1 MPNWCDNQITI
12 TGPNSVIDKI
22 EKIVK
27 EEENTDLSSKEK
39 GETPGLLQFMAPM
52 PEELMETEAGPI
64 AKTKK
69 EKLARQTRK
78 LEFGAENWY
87 DWRVNNW
94 GTKWE
99 LCEFYGVDRQYLTE
113 QSEGESTIS
122 FAFSSAWSPPIGAY
136 EKFLEN
142 NSNCFI
148 RAYYYEGG
156 CDFMGLWEDGVDDCY
171 APSDYK
177 STDDFWQDGI
187 GSTLDEMF
195 NITESMAEY
204 EAEQEE
210 ERLNED
216 VYKYS
221 KGEKINI
228 GEDA

>member
-1 MPNWCDNQITI
+1 MPNWCNNNISI

-142 NSNCFI
+142 NSDCSI

-187 GSTLDEMF
+187 GSTLDDTF

-204 EAEQEE
+204 EQEE
-210 ERLNED
+210 LENED

-221 KGEKINI
+221 KGEKVNI
-228 GEDA
+228 GEEV

>member
-1 MPNWCDNQITI
+1 MPNWCDNQLSI

-27 EEENTDLSSKEK
+27 DDDRHKEN
-39 GETPGLLQFMAPM
+39 GLLNFFHPM
-52 PEELMETEAGPI
+52 PKELEGTTSPSSASNKPQPMIEG
-64 AKTKK
+64 
-69 EKLARQTRK
+69 
-78 LEFGAENWY
+78 FDCCY
-87 DWRVNNW
+87 DWRCHNW
-94 GTKWE
+94 STKWE
-99 LCEFYGVDRQYLTE
+99 VCEFYGVDRQYLKE
-113 QSEGESTIS
+113 QNEGESTIS
-122 FAFSSAWSPPIGAY
+122 FGFSSAWAPPINAY

-142 NSNCFI
+142 NSDCFI

-187 GSTLDEMF
+187 GSTLDDVF

-210 ERLNED
+210 EKLNED

-221 KGEKINI
+221 KGEKVNI
-228 GEDA
+228 AEDA

>member
-27 EEENTDLSSKEK
+27 EESDDAKN
-39 GETPGLLQFMAPM
+39 GLLQFLHPM
-52 PEELMETEAGPI
+52 PKELLDTEAGPI
-64 AKTKK
+64 AKTKA
-69 EKLARQTRK
+69 EKNARQARK

-99 LCEFYGVDRQYLTE
+99 VCEFYGVDRQHLND
-113 QSEGESTIS
+113 SPDESTIS

-136 EKFLEN
+136 EQFLSDN
-142 NSNCFI
+142 DNCSLK
-148 RAYYYEGG
+148 AWYYEGG
-156 CDFMGLWEDGVDDCY
+156 CDFMGCWDNGDDECL

-187 GSTLDEMF
+187 GSTLDDVF

-204 EAEQEE
+204 EAELEAE
-210 ERLNED
+210 KED
-216 VYKYS
+216 VHEYT
-221 KGEKINI
+221 KGKAMNI
-228 GEDA
+228 GEEV

>member
-27 EEENTDLSSKEK
+27 EESDDAKN
-39 GETPGLLQFMAPM
+39 GLLQFLHPM
-52 PEELMETEAGPI
+52 PKELLDTEAGPI
-64 AKTKK
+64 AKTKA
-69 EKLARQTRK
+69 EKNARQARK

-99 LCEFYGVDRQYLTE
+99 VCEFYGVDRQHLND
-113 QSEGESTIS
+113 SPDESTIS

-136 EKFLEN
+136 EQFLSDN
-142 NSNCFI
+142 DNCSLK
-148 RAYYYEGG
+148 AWYYEGG
-156 CDFMGLWEDGVDDCY
+156 CDFMGCWDNGDDECL

-177 STDDFWQDGI
+177 STDDFWQDGV
-187 GSTLDEMF
+187 GSTLDDTF

-204 EAEQEE
+204 EAEQEAE
-210 ERLNED
+210 KED
-216 VYKYS
+216 VHEYT
-221 KGEKINI
+221 KGKAMNI
-228 GEDA
+228 GEEV

>member
-12 TGPNSVIDKI
+12 TGPSSVIDKI
-22 EKIVK
+22 EKIVN
-27 EEENTDLSSKEK
+27 EESNNAEN
-39 GETPGLLQFMAPM
+39 GLLQFFHPM
-52 PEELMETEAGPI
+52 PKELLDTEAGPT
-64 AKTKK
+64 AKTKA
-69 EKLARQTRK
+69 EKDERKARK

-99 LCEFYGVDRQYLTE
+99 VSEFYGVDKQPDALI
-113 QSEGESTIS
+113 GDSTIS

-142 NSNCFI
+142 NPDCFI

-177 STDDFWQDGI
+177 STDDFWKDGI
-187 GSTLDEMF
+187 GSTLDDVF

-210 ERLNED
+210 ENRLNED

-221 KGEKINI
+221 KGEKVNI
-228 GEDA
+228 GEEV